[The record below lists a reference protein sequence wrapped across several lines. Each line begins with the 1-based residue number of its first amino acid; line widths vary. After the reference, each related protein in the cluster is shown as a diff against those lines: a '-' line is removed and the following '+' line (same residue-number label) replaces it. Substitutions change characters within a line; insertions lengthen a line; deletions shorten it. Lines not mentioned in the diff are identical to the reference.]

1 MRMNPTISII
11 VPVYN
16 AEKYLHKCLNSILNQ
31 ELNNIEVIIIDDG
44 SSDNSK
50 KIIQEYQVKDS
61 RVRAIYQSNQGVSAT
76 RNKGIRIAKG
86 EYIGFVDAD
95 DYIELDMYKKM
106 YQKAE
111 EVKADIVVCN
121 VRDIFHNNTRISL
134 KLEEGLISV
143 EDIKPKEFL
152 KEKYFNLGTAVWHKI
167 FRRSLIEESKI
178 RFINYNEVSSE
189 DTIFNL
195 QAMLKA
201 KTIYCIDKPL
211 YNYIIRDDSLTK
223 SNLAKENMVYR
234 CGNLVNVIHKYC
246 ERNIIET
253 GKYIEYI
260 TYWQLINSLSYVY
273 PKNLKNLS
281 LAIKEYSRNKLY
293 KSALKKLVLSNSL
306 DIYFINQKK
315 QYSTLYKLFDKLF
328 AFLCL
333 INLNMLAAL
342 VHSVRIKR
350 TELIQS
356 KFI

>member
-1 MRMNPTISII
+1 MNPTISII

-16 AEKYLHKCLNSILNQ
+16 VEKYLYKCLNSILNQ
-31 ELNNIEVIIIDDG
+31 EFSNIEIIIIDDG
-44 SSDNSK
+44 SSDDSK
-50 KIIQEYQVKDS
+50 KIIQEYEVKDG
-61 RVRAIYQSNQGVSAT
+61 RVKAIYQSNQGVSAA
-76 RNKGIRIAKG
+76 RNKGIEIAKG
-86 EYIGFVDAD
+86 KYIGFVDSD
-95 DYIELDMYKKM
+95 DYIELDMYKEM
-106 YQKAE
+106 YEKAE

-121 VRDIFHNNTRISL
+121 VRDIFHNNTRTSL
-134 KLEEGLISV
+134 NLYEGLISI

-167 FRRSLIEESKI
+167 FRRSLIEENNI

-223 SNLAKENMVYR
+223 SNMAKENMVYR
-234 CGNLVNVIHKYC
+234 CGNVVDVINKYC
-246 ERNIIET
+246 ERNIIDT
-253 GKYIEYI
+253 GNYIEYI

-273 PKNLKNLS
+273 PKNLRNLS
-281 LAIKEYSRNKLY
+281 LAIKEYSSNRFY
-293 KSALKKLVLSNSL
+293 RSSLKKLVLSNSL
-306 DIYFINQKK
+306 DVYFINQKK

-328 AFLCL
+328 AFLCF
-333 INLNMLAAL
+333 INFNTLAAL